1 MILIDSNVLLD
12 ISSNDPIWFDW
23 SAASIAELASEYALC
38 INPIIYAEASV
49 KFNSPA
55 DFDRAFAAQDFIRE
69 NLPYSAAFLAGKA
82 HASYRRRGGSRISTL
97 PDFFIGAHAL
107 VSGYSILT
115 RDTRRLRRYF
125 PSVQLIA
132 P

>member
-55 DFDRAFAAQDFIRE
+55 DFDRAFAAQDFIRKIYHIRR
-69 NLPYSAAFLAGKA
+69 LFSLARRMLHIDVAAEV
-82 HASYRRRGGSRISTL
+82 GSRRFRIFSSALMPWFRAIAYLRVT
-97 PDFFIGAHAL
+97 HA
-107 VSGYSILT
+107 GYVDIFP
-115 RDTRRLRRYF
+115 RYN
-125 PSVQLIA
+125 
-132 P
+132 

>member
-12 ISSNDPIWFDW
+12 ISSNDPVWFDW
-23 SAASIAELASEYALC
+23 SVTSIAELASEYTLC

-55 DFDRAFAAQDFIRE
+55 DFDWAFPAQDFVRE
-69 NLPYSAAFLAGKA
+69 TLPYAAVFLAAKA
-82 HASYRRRGGSRISTL
+82 QIAYRRRGGTRIATL
-97 PDFFIGAHAL
+97 SDFFIGSHAL
-107 VSGYSILT
+107 VSGYRILT
-115 RDTRRLRRYF
+115 RDTRRFRQYF
-125 PSVQLIA
+125 PSVELIA